1 MYITVDGVGF
11 LIGMQRFQD
20 TKFVYQIGN
29 LTIIPKLY
37 LKTLNFFLKK
47 FKTPR
52 LLIIL
57 VGLLTHG
64 APMLLIISEKC
75 STLLPTYII

>member
-37 LKTLNFFLKK
+37 LKTLNFFLKNLK
-47 FKTPR
+47 LQDF
-52 LLIIL
+52 
-57 VGLLTHG
+57 
-64 APMLLIISEKC
+64 
-75 STLLPTYII
+75 